1 MNPMPKDVQDTPEVN
16 YAKLRVAQD
25 LFQRPPSSLNSEEYS
40 QLLQQVNRELAIAK
54 RVLETPEA
62 SDVVVPDSVVNTAV
76 EELASRYD
84 SEDLF
89 QQALMETSL
98 DRDSLFHALQH
109 TLRVEAT
116 MEKVLA
122 KKAAVSDSEVEIYY
136 FQHLERFELP
146 ETRTARHI
154 LITINDDYA
163 ENSREQV
170 LARLQALQ
178 SQLIEGKSTFHEL
191 AQQHSECPTAMHEG
205 LLGRIKPGQLYPEL
219 DSELF
224 QMEEGELS
232 PVLESPV
239 GMHLLY
245 CETIHPKERLPFDQV
260 KEKLQNHLEMKKRKR
275 TLQEWL
281 QKKN

>member
-1 MNPMPKDVQDTPEVN
+1 MNPMPKDVQETPEVN

-25 LFQRPPSSLNSEEYS
+25 LFQRSPSSLNSEEYS

-62 SDVVVPDSVVNTAV
+62 SDVVVPDSVVNSAV
-76 EELASRYD
+76 DELASRYD
-84 SEDLF
+84 SEELF
-89 QQALMETSL
+89 QQALMENSL
-98 DRDSLFHALQH
+98 DRDSLFHALLH
-109 TLRVEAT
+109 TLRVEAI

-178 SQLIEGKSTFHEL
+178 SQLIEGKCTFQEL

-205 LLGRIKPGQLYPEL
+205 LLGRIKLGQLYPEL
-219 DSELF
+219 DNELF

-232 PVLESPV
+232 TVLESPV

>member
-25 LFQRPPSSLNSEEYS
+25 LFQRSPSSLSSDEYS

-62 SDVVVPDSVVNTAV
+62 SDVVVPDSVVNSAV

-84 SEDLF
+84 SEELF
-89 QQALMETSL
+89 QQALMENSL
-98 DRDSLFHALQH
+98 DRDSLFQALKH
-109 TLRVEAT
+109 TLRVEAI

-122 KKAAVSDSEVEIYY
+122 KRAAVSDSEVEIYY

-154 LITINDDYA
+154 LITINDEYA

-170 LARLQALQ
+170 LTRLQALQ
-178 SQLIEGKSTFHEL
+178 SQLIEGKSTFQEL

-245 CETIHPKERLPFDQV
+245 CETIHPKERLPFAQV
-260 KEKLQNHLEMKKRKR
+260 KEKLKNHLEMKKRKR

-281 QKKN
+281 QKKS

>member
-25 LFQRPPSSLNSEEYS
+25 LFQRPPSSLNSDEYS

-62 SDVVVPDSVVNTAV
+62 SDVVVPDSVVNSAI

-84 SEDLF
+84 TEELF
-89 QQALMETSL
+89 QQALMDNSL
-98 DRDSLFHALQH
+98 DRDSLFYALQH
-109 TLRVEAT
+109 NLWVEAI

-122 KKAAVSDSEVEIYY
+122 QRATVSDNEVEIYY

-154 LITINDDYA
+154 LITINDDYEENNREKVLERLA
-163 ENSREQV
+163 E
-170 LARLQALQ
+170 LQLQ
-178 SQLIEGKSTFHEL
+178 LVEGKNTFQEL
-191 AQQHSECPTAMHEG
+191 AQQYSECPTAMHEG

-224 QMEEGELS
+224 QMDEGELS

-245 CETIHPKERLPFDQV
+245 CETIYPKERLPFEQV
-260 KEKLQNHLEMKKRKR
+260 KEKLKDHLEMKKRKR

-281 QKKN
+281 QKKS